1 MSDDKLVPRP
11 TYRAPVKQ
19 RLIML
24 PIIIWM
30 LVGILQTAGDM
41 SGFRFLSS
49 PDWFDRS
56 FMWSWIAAA
65 VLAPLSAWCVLVGI
79 RAQEIAKGETRSP
92 TSVRLHLLCGLLV
105 GAGLGGESVSSGVP
119 MVVAMVAGTRTEMEV
134 TVREVASYRTMECGY
149 KVRLEGLGMFG
160 HICGMSEEK
169 RSRLSPGDRLTVVG
183 RGTWRGVFVDEVL
196 LTANQDRQQHL
207 SF

>member
-1 MSDDKLVPRP
+1 MRTNRPRP

-49 PDWFDRS
+49 SDWFDRS
-56 FMWSWIAAA
+56 AMWSWIAAA

-79 RAQEIAKGETRSP
+79 RAQDITKGKTRSP
-92 TSVRLHLLCGLLV
+92 ASVRLHLLSGLLV

-119 MVVAMVAGTRTEMEV
+119 MVIAYDMNPVAHADGLKLNITDADNALDLELA
-134 TVREVASYRTMECGY
+134 REVAAYF
-149 KVRLEGLGMFG
+149 RLNLQEADATIEEFRSIVGQWRVVAQQVGLSA
-160 HICGMSEEK
+160 SE
-169 RSRLSPGDRLTVVG
+169 
-183 RGTWRGVFVDEVL
+183 
-196 LTANQDRQQHL
+196 QDRMAGAFRL
-207 SF
+207 ADSDAASP

>member
-49 PDWFDRS
+49 SDWFDRS
-56 FMWSWIAAA
+56 GMWSWIAAA

-79 RAQEIAKGETRSP
+79 RAQDITKGKTRSP
-92 TSVRLHLLCGLLV
+92 ASVRLHLLCGLLV
-105 GAGLGGESVSSGVP
+105 GAVLGGESVSSGVP
-119 MVVAMVAGTRTEMEV
+119 MVSAMVAGTRTEMEV
-134 TVREVASYRTMECGY
+134 TVREVAGYRTMECGY
-149 KVRLEGLGMFG
+149 KVDLEDLGMFG
-160 HICGMSEEK
+160 HLCGMSKEK
-169 RSRLSPGDRLTVVG
+169 RSALSPGDRLIIAG

-196 LTANQDRQQHL
+196 LPANQGRQQHL

>member
-49 PDWFDRS
+49 SDWFDRS

-65 VLAPLSAWCVLVGI
+65 VLAPLSA
-79 RAQEIAKGETRSP
+79 
-92 TSVRLHLLCGLLV
+92 
-105 GAGLGGESVSSGVP
+105 
-119 MVVAMVAGTRTEMEV
+119 
-134 TVREVASYRTMECGY
+134 
-149 KVRLEGLGMFG
+149 
-160 HICGMSEEK
+160 
-169 RSRLSPGDRLTVVG
+169 
-183 RGTWRGVFVDEVL
+183 
-196 LTANQDRQQHL
+196 
-207 SF
+207 